1 MKISKIEPQKKN
13 KNRSSIFVDGK
24 FAFGLSNEV
33 LAKFDLHEGDD
44 IDDETVQNVLLE
56 REKQM
61 IRTRAF
67 RLLRYRSR
75 SSQELKTRLLR
86 IGFDDEPVAGVI
98 EELMQNNSLDDEK
111 FARSF
116 VADYTKLRPR
126 GNVYIRRELT
136 KRGIAGEIIE
146 RLITARDEKVVI
158 EGFVQRKLSDLNI
171 KNPKD
176 RARAIRRLLTRGF
189 TPSVVYEVIREHEKC

>member
-33 LAKFDLHEGDD
+33 LVKFDLHEGDD
-44 IDDETVQNVLLE
+44 LDDETVQNVLLE
-56 REKQM
+56 SEKQM
-61 IRTRAF
+61 IRNRAF

-75 SSQELKTRLLR
+75 STQELKTRLLR
-86 IGFDDEPVAGVI
+86 IGFDDELVAGVI

-136 KRGIAGEIIE
+136 KRGIAGEVIE
-146 RLITARDEKVVI
+146 HLITNRDEKVVI
-158 EGFVQRKLSDLNI
+158 EGLVQKKLSDLNI
-171 KNPKD
+171 KKPKD